1 MNRACDEID
10 RLLAPR
16 TRWDL
21 VVIAVCV
28 AYIAGHLIVWAFAG
42 FPVVGK

>member
-1 MNRACDEID
+1 MNRACNEID

-16 TRWDL
+16 TRWEL
-21 VVIAVCV
+21 VVIWVCV
-28 AYIAGHLIVWAFAG
+28 AYLVARIIPWAFAG